1 MNEKL
6 IIILKD
12 EFVDLAVAKINS
24 LLETFMGIH
33 DSDLAQTIWELGRN
47 YMNPHEFLEVINES
61 DIADFGFSED
71 FVFDLWGAISDAR
84 DGRLK
89 ANTGNENL

>member
-1 MNEKL
+1 M
-6 IIILKD
+6 LKD

-33 DSDLAQTIWELGRN
+33 DSDLAQTIWELGRD
-47 YMNPHEFLEVINES
+47 YHNPHEFIEAISNSEIS
-61 DIADFGFSED
+61 DFGFSED

-84 DGRLK
+84 DGRLR
-89 ANTGNENL
+89 ALNSQ